1 MRIKRKILRKIILE
15 AITAT
20 RQGTIAVKGMM
31 PTRQHP
37 EAIMVTLED
46 TKKLIKALSVTSKY
60 KTKPQ
65 YIWKDSKVGASEKLY
80 MIGELTNGN
89 GDPFTYNKEGN
100 KYRVI
105 SGPVPK
111 TIGKLFTM
119 DPPPSLSTDNL
130 EAGDT
135 EVSAR
140 QNVLEMSLGDY
151 AENYLSPD
159 QQRIFNSWPVFSRHK
174 DKSVIDWFSN
184 DAQILKDSFET
195 NQEVA
200 QRIQSGTL
208 QPGALRA
215 PTNLIDAYA
224 KGSGDTEALE
234 AVYQTARDVIVTKEL
249 EDALEEQ

>member
-1 MRIKRKILRKIILE
+1 MRVKRKILRQIILE
-15 AITAT
+15 AITST
-20 RQGTIAVKGMM
+20 RQGAIAVKGTMAS
-31 PTRQHP
+31 RQYP
-37 EAIMVTLED
+37 EAIIVALED

-65 YIWKDSKVGASEKLY
+65 YVWKGSKIGASEKLY
-80 MIGELTNGN
+80 AVGELTNGN

-100 KYRVI
+100 KYRVV
-105 SGPVPK
+105 SGPEPK
-111 TIGKLFTM
+111 TIGKIFTM
-119 DPPPSLSTDNL
+119 DPPPALSTDNL

-140 QNVLEMSLGDY
+140 QDVLKMSLGDY
-151 AENYLSPD
+151 AENYLSTD
-159 QQRIFNSWPVFSRHK
+159 QQRIFNNWPIFSRHK
-174 DKSVIDWFSN
+174 NKSVLEWFSN
-184 DAQILKDSFET
+184 DEEIIKDSFKI

-224 KGSGDTEALE
+224 KGLEDQDAL
-234 AVYQTARDVIVTKEL
+234 ATVYQTARDVIFTKEL
-249 EDALEEQ
+249 KDALREQ